1 MKTATRYPL
10 SISLLHWL
18 LAVALIGNLIVGLLL
33 DDNEDLVG
41 LHKSIGVAILLLV
54 ALRLV
59 NRLRARDRL
68 PPSVNPAGTL
78 RHSAERAIHGL
89 LYALM
94 LAIPVLGWLKTNA
107 AGHPASCFGLF
118 SLPTLSRR
126 TASYR
131 TGSAS
136 CTHSPPTRS
145 SRWSACTSPRPWRTA
160 CSMRKTSCRASCR
173 GRPVPA
179 DAGCRRRISADAGI
193 AVRGAGPLREAA
205 GNRRR
210 ASPARLGSHAADR
223 TRSADPHAPRD
234 R

>member
-18 LAVALIGNLIVGLLL
+18 LAVALTGNLIVGLLL

-78 RHSAERAIHGL
+78 RHSAERAVHGL

-118 SLPTLSRR
+118 SLPTLVAKNRELSHWLGELHALAAYALVALVGLHVAAAVAHRVVHAENVLPR
-126 TASYR
+126 IL
-131 TGSAS
+131 
-136 CTHSPPTRS
+136 P
-145 SRWSACTSPRPWRTA
+145 WSARSGR
-160 CSMRKTSCRASCR
+160 R
-173 GRPVPA
+173 GLQA
-179 DAGCRRRISADAGI
+179 KDIG
-193 AVRGAGPLREAA
+193 
-205 GNRRR
+205 
-210 ASPARLGSHAADR
+210 
-223 TRSADPHAPRD
+223 
-234 R
+234 